1 MRRSSQRSSQI
12 ETFEKMLLMSASGID
27 GTADVDSLDGT
38 DIDGFANDDVFEVN
52 RLEQRESPVPFGEFV
67 VADVSEA
74 APEPLSSNDVFL
86 DRVIDLTNDVRAANG
101 QHALTTNSA
110 LQATAQLQSVNMAEQ
125 DFFSHTGQDGLMAW
139 ERALIEGYNYQ
150 TIGENIAAGQL
161 TPEEVV
167 QGWVNSPGHLAN
179 ILNPRFTEIGVGYQY
194 LQNDTGV
201 INYHHYW
208 TQVFGTEFPSA
219 QAVTDVVPNND
230 QPVGDLTA
238 AVEIAPEPADTQP
251 LPEPP
256 PNAAE
261 PPVTVTETVTPPVP
275 PFDAEPAPADVLP
288 PVEIESSDQ
297 NSQPPASVTPPVEQ
311 EPAPAEVESTVEIG
325 PPNDNS
331 EAPVEV
337 QPTIEVEPSNNV
349 AETVTPP
356 APPVEIE
363 PAPPA
368 KPLPALTEVDAMI
381 EVEPPN
387 NVVESVTP
395 PVQPVEIMSL
405 ASNDAPPASVTPVKP
420 SPEVEPP
427 VAVESPTNDTKA
439 TVDGRQPDTESQN
452 LPPEPVLE
460 DKAPQTSAPVDV
472 IKAKLKQIEKPV
484 PQRVAETVVD
494 VVTKP
499 KNKSSAATSLPQRLA
514 AKQDLPLGLTNLAE
528 VKFFDQAVP
537 RQLPSFSRSLES
549 GNVNETITSRFSAGT
564 SRLQNHSNGGHSSH
578 FVGRILDGFRSK
590 YQNAHDD
597 QNTDLNSESE
607 LIGNS
612 GL

>member
-52 RLEQRESPVPFGEFV
+52 GLEQRESPVPFGEFV
-67 VADVSEA
+67 VADVPEA

-101 QHALTTNSA
+101 LHALTTNSA

-139 ERALIEGYNYQ
+139 DRALIEGYNYQ

-219 QAVTDVVPNND
+219 QAVTDVVPDND

-297 NSQPPASVTPPVEQ
+297 NSQ
-311 EPAPAEVESTVEIG
+311 
-325 PPNDNS
+325 
-331 EAPVEV
+331 
-337 QPTIEVEPSNNV
+337 
-349 AETVTPP
+349 
-356 APPVEIE
+356 
-363 PAPPA
+363 
-368 KPLPALTEVDAMI
+368 
-381 EVEPPN
+381 
-387 NVVESVTP
+387 
-395 PVQPVEIMSL
+395 
-405 ASNDAPPASVTPVKP
+405 PPASVTPVKP

-590 YQNAHDD
+590 YQNADDD

>member
-1 MRRSSQRSSQI
+1 
-12 ETFEKMLLMSASGID
+12 
-27 GTADVDSLDGT
+27 
-38 DIDGFANDDVFEVN
+38 
-52 RLEQRESPVPFGEFV
+52 
-67 VADVSEA
+67 
-74 APEPLSSNDVFL
+74 
-86 DRVIDLTNDVRAANG
+86 VRN
-101 QHALTTNSA
+101 
-110 LQATAQLQSVNMAEQ
+110 
-125 DFFSHTGQDGLMAW
+125 
-139 ERALIEGYNYQ
+139 
-150 TIGENIAAGQL
+150 
-161 TPEEVV
+161 
-167 QGWVNSPGHLAN
+167 
-179 ILNPRFTEIGVGYQY
+179 VG
-194 LQNDTGV
+194 
-201 INYHHYW
+201 YHHYW

-219 QAVTDVVPNND
+219 QAVTDVVPDND

-297 NSQPPASVTPPVEQ
+297 NSQ
-311 EPAPAEVESTVEIG
+311 
-325 PPNDNS
+325 
-331 EAPVEV
+331 
-337 QPTIEVEPSNNV
+337 
-349 AETVTPP
+349 
-356 APPVEIE
+356 
-363 PAPPA
+363 
-368 KPLPALTEVDAMI
+368 
-381 EVEPPN
+381 
-387 NVVESVTP
+387 
-395 PVQPVEIMSL
+395 
-405 ASNDAPPASVTPVKP
+405 PPASVTPVKP

-590 YQNAHDD
+590 YQNADDD